1 MNPMVAAPPAA
12 SEGDRSANRVAHTYE
27 RLRELIVSGRLAP
40 GTRIIESDVSVR
52 LQVIRTPVRSALQR
66 LRQEG
71 YVLALTPGRQARL
84 TVSPLTREDARELF
98 GILGEIE
105 SLGARWAA
113 QLPVRRREVLANEL
127 EELNR
132 RLEAAAGGD
141 AVDAGLVFQLHTR
154 FHGYYMENVDAPR
167 LLELHRSIEP
177 QAERYRRLYSHIF
190 AQETH
195 LSVRE
200 HEAIVRDIRSG
211 EADAAQVSVQ
221 VNWRNAADRLGR
233 AIDVMGER
241 GSW

>member
-1 MNPMVAAPPAA
+1 M
-12 SEGDRSANRVAHTYE
+12 NRVAQTYE
-27 RLRELIVSGRLAP
+27 RLRELIVTGRLAP
-40 GTRIIESDVSVR
+40 GTRIIESDVSAR
-52 LQVIRTPVRSALQR
+52 LGVSRTPVRSALQR

-71 YVLALTPGRQARL
+71 YVLAMTPGRQARL
-84 TVSPLTREDARELF
+84 TVSPLTKEDARELF

-113 QLPVRRREVLANEL
+113 ELPDKRREALADEL
-127 EELNR
+127 AELNR
-132 RLEAAAGGD
+132 NLEAAAGGG
-141 AVDAGLVFQLHTR
+141 AVDAGLVFDLHTH

-167 LLELHRSIEP
+167 LLELHRSIKP

-190 AQETH
+190 AHETH
-195 LSVRE
+195 LSVSE

-211 EADAAQVSVQ
+211 KADAAQLAVQ
-221 VNWRNAADRLGR
+221 VNWRNAAERLGR

>member
-1 MNPMVAAPPAA
+1 MIAPP
-12 SEGDRSANRVAHTYE
+12 DFSARTSMNRVAQTYE
-27 RLRELIVSGRLAP
+27 MLRELIVSGRLAP
-40 GTRIIESDVSVR
+40 GTRIIESDVSTR
-52 LQVIRTPVRSALQR
+52 LGVSRTPVRSALQR

-84 TVSPLTREDARELF
+84 TVSALTKEDARELF
-98 GILGEIE
+98 GIVGEIE

-113 QLPVRRREVLANEL
+113 ELPMKRREALADEL
-127 EELNR
+127 AELNR
-132 RLEAAAGGD
+132 SLAAAADGGG
-141 AVDAGLVFQLHTR
+141 AVDAALVFDLHTR
-154 FHGYYMENVDAPR
+154 FHGYYMENISAPR
-167 LLELHRSIEP
+167 LLELHRSITP

-190 AQETH
+190 ARGTH

-211 EADAAQVSVQ
+211 DADAAQHAVQ
-221 VNWRNAADRLGR
+221 VNWRNAAERLSR